1 MHPTR
6 PILTD
11 VRVTMSAS
19 SNTAVQSAAPERSH
33 AQRLDAL
40 EQANE
45 IRSRRSRIK
54 HDLKAGRCLI
64 YPLLLDPPAEL
75 QTAKILDLL
84 LAMPKY
90 GQVKANKA
98 VTQCRIS
105 PSKTLGGLT
114 DRQRIE
120 LARHLVIDLSC
131 LMSTVSSP
139 LERVPSRAR
148 RRAGIAGTRGRDR
161 DPPRGTFKRLATLS

>member
-19 SNTAVQSAAPERSH
+19 SNTAVQPAAPERSH

-54 HDLKAGRCLI
+54 HDLRAGRCLI

-75 QTAKILDLL
+75 QTAKVLDLL

-98 VTQCRIS
+98 LTQCRIS

-114 DRQRIE
+114 ERQRNE
-120 LARHLVIDLSC
+120 LARDI
-131 LMSTVSSP
+131 
-139 LERVPSRAR
+139 
-148 RRAGIAGTRGRDR
+148 
-161 DPPRGTFKRLATLS
+161 PRCCGWA